1 MPLQSDFPVVLD
13 ACVLAPPKVCDLF
26 LRLAESPR
34 LYLPKWSA
42 DILDEVWRTQTTK
55 LRPAFPPELATYWR
69 IQVESAFPEGNVIG
83 YEHLM
88 KDIHINEKDRHVMA
102 AAIHSKA
109 SLILTFNLKDFPKME
124 LTKWGLSVSHPQ
136 DYATTLF
143 EMKPAIVV
151 QKLNEMANASNISI
165 EDLLIQLGKSLPLF
179 SSTVWQE
186 LGNPS

>member
-1 MPLQSDFPVVLD
+1 
-13 ACVLAPPKVCDLF
+13 
-26 LRLAESPR
+26 
-34 LYLPKWSA
+34 
-42 DILDEVWRTQTTK
+42 
-55 LRPAFPPELATYWR
+55 
-69 IQVESAFPEGNVIG
+69 
-83 YEHLM
+83 M